1 MRLCGF
7 FSDAKENIDIPHPSI
22 MKPVELWS
30 GKQLMTMLLK
40 PNRDS
45 KLSVN
50 CEVQERNY
58 TNKAGIMCPND
69 GYVIIQDSEVLSG
82 NLGKKTLGDGSKEGL
97 FYSLIKDN
105 SNAAA
110 ARVMLRLSKFTSRW
124 IMNYGMSIGISD
136 VTPSKEVLKNKQE
149 LITNGLKQCEMLIDQ
164 MDKGT
169 LKLDP
174 GCDAEKSLENN
185 MNGALSKIREK
196 VGTILKKT
204 LPDYNAP
211 LIMSVSGAKGNDG
224 NMCQMIACVGQ
235 QIVNAQRIPNGF
247 INRTLP
253 HFEPMSVYPAAK
265 GFVENSFYSGLN
277 ATEFFFHTIAGRV
290 GLVDT
295 AVKTAETGYMQRRLV
310 KALED
315 LAVKYEYSVRNSKS
329 QIIQFLYGDDG
340 LDPIH
345 MEKNEKPVSFSRL
358 LKKVQQK
365 HRSGSQEPRE
375 LCLTPY
381 QIEQIMDTDLEIKR
395 DVTEGFIS
403 DLRSFI
409 QTELIER

>member
-136 VTPSKEVLKNKQE
+136 VTPSKEVLKNK
-149 LITNGLKQCEMLIDQ
+149 
-164 MDKGT
+164 
-169 LKLDP
+169 
-174 GCDAEKSLENN
+174 
-185 MNGALSKIREK
+185 
-196 VGTILKKT
+196 
-204 LPDYNAP
+204 
-211 LIMSVSGAKGNDG
+211 
-224 NMCQMIACVGQ
+224 
-235 QIVNAQRIPNGF
+235 
-247 INRTLP
+247 
-253 HFEPMSVYPAAK
+253 
-265 GFVENSFYSGLN
+265 
-277 ATEFFFHTIAGRV
+277 
-290 GLVDT
+290 
-295 AVKTAETGYMQRRLV
+295 
-310 KALED
+310 
-315 LAVKYEYSVRNSKS
+315 
-329 QIIQFLYGDDG
+329 
-340 LDPIH
+340 
-345 MEKNEKPVSFSRL
+345 
-358 LKKVQQK
+358 
-365 HRSGSQEPRE
+365 
-375 LCLTPY
+375 
-381 QIEQIMDTDLEIKR
+381 
-395 DVTEGFIS
+395 
-403 DLRSFI
+403 
-409 QTELIER
+409 